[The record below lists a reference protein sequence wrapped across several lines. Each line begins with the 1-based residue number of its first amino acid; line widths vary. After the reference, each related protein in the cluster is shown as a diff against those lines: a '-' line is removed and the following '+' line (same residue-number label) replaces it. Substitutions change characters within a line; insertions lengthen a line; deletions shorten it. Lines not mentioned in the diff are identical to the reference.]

1 MTPKKLLL
9 AIAITLSIFVLYF
22 GYGTDPDME
31 VITILGWKW
40 GANVGDY
47 TILKLISGAA
57 WFAYFLYPSKEDEAD
72 N

>member
-22 GYGTDPDME
+22 GFGTEPDYE
-31 VITILGWKW
+31 VVRLMGWKW

-47 TILKLISGAA
+47 TVLKLISGAA
-57 WFAYFLYPSKEDEAD
+57 WFLYFLYPNDEK
-72 N
+72 

>member
-9 AIAITLSIFVLYF
+9 AIAITLSIFVFYF

-31 VITILGWKW
+31 LITIFGWKW
-40 GANVGDY
+40 GANIGDY
-47 TILKLISGAA
+47 TWLKLISGAA
-57 WFAYFLYPSKEDEAD
+57 WFGYFLYPSDKDERD